1 MPDDLRNPCHRK
13 DSKEGEK
20 IERKKEIEKE
30 RAREREEKRYHNPS
44 LPFD

>member
-1 MPDDLRNPCHRK
+1 MTYVILVIER
-13 DSKEGEK
+13 KEGEK
-20 IERKKEIEKE
+20 IERKLEVEKE